1 MASGDGQ
8 LTNYQYMKLAE
19 AISGHNME
27 TIVQG
32 YLNIDSETISSIK
45 QDNFYKATPSNRGM
59 LEKWANMN
67 MGRNQT
73 KVSTDALMHSIM
85 PNNRIATHHLATPPH
100 TVQFNTIPLRSHATH
115 THTHTQSDRQTRTIG
130 ILPPQF
136 RTKTRGLIF
145 RFYFI

>member
-27 TIVQG
+27 TIAQG

-45 QDNFYKATPSNRGM
+45 QDNFYKAAPSNRGM

-73 KVSTDALMHSIM
+73 KVGTDALMHS
-85 PNNRIATHHLATPPH
+85 TH
-100 TVQFNTIPLRSHATH
+100 PLHIQSNSIQYHYDHIQHTH
-115 THTHTQSDRQTRTIG
+115 THTHTHTHRVTDKLARSESCHHNSAQKLVVLSS
-130 ILPPQF
+130 
-136 RTKTRGLIF
+136 GLVGGGF
-145 RFYFI
+145 LSYL